1 MVLNIYYKKGD
12 EVVTK
17 IYKQSDVYSELIK
30 QYHLL
35 KSIKAEFKLS
45 ILNNDEY
52 LVKISCSEYLQ
63 MIAVNK
69 SSIPYNKV
77 HYLNEYLTIS

>member
-12 EVVTK
+12 EVVRK

-69 SSIPYNKV
+69 SSIPYHKV

>member
-17 IYKQSDVYSELIK
+17 IYKQSDVYAELIK

-45 ILNNDEY
+45 ILNDDEY
-52 LVKISCSEYLQ
+52 LVKISYSEHMQ

-69 SSIPYNKV
+69 SSLPYHTA
-77 HYLNEYLTIS
+77 HYLNEYITIS

>member
-1 MVLNIYYKKGD
+1 MVLKIYYKKDD

-17 IYKQSDVYSELIK
+17 IYKQADIYAELIK

-52 LVKISCSEYLQ
+52 LVKISYNEHMQ

-69 SSIPYNKV
+69 SSIPYHTA
-77 HYLNEYLTIS
+77 HYLNQYITIA